1 MPRKLIFTLL
11 ASIAAHAAVAYQLIY
26 KVEEEQHTINT
37 GSFKAPISMTFT
49 TATLSE
55 PEPQPEPKPKP
66 KPKKVEPPPEPKPEP
81 PEPKKDAV
89 IIPDPLIQESVQKI
103 VQESIQ
109 EEPESEEEIVEEEVS
124 EPVMEQVMASAL
136 EETRVEG
143 LSDEPVFVSEPEI
156 VNWTRPRYP
165 RSAQRRNQ
173 QGVVM
178 LEVTVDEN
186 GTALTISVIES
197 SGFDALDRSAVAAV
211 ENWEFKPQKRNNHF
225 VQSLVHVPVAF
236 QLN

>member
-11 ASIAAHAAVAYQLIY
+11 ASIAAHAAVAYQFIY
-26 KVEEEQHTINT
+26 KVEEEQHTISM
-37 GSFKAPISMTFT
+37 GSIKAPISMTFST
-49 TATLSE
+49 VTLPE
-55 PEPQPEPKPKP
+55 PEPQPEPRP

-81 PEPKKDAV
+81 PEPKKDTV
-89 IIPDPLIQESVQKI
+89 IIPDPV
-103 VQESIQ
+103 VQ
-109 EEPESEEEIVEEEVS
+109 EEPEPEPEEEIVEEDIP
-124 EPVMEQVMASAL
+124 EPVMEQVLASAL
-136 EETRVEG
+136 EETKVEG

-156 VNWTRPRYP
+156 VNWTQPRYP

-173 QGVVM
+173 QGIVM

-186 GTALTISVIES
+186 GSALTISVIES

>member
-26 KVEEEQHTINT
+26 KVEEEQHTISM
-37 GSFKAPISMTFT
+37 GSIKAPISMTFST
-49 TATLSE
+49 VTLPE

-66 KPKKVEPPPEPKPEP
+66 KVEPPPEPKPEP
-81 PEPKKDAV
+81 PEPKKDTV
-89 IIPDPLIQESVQKI
+89 IIPDPLIQETVQTSV
-103 VQESIQ
+103 Q
-109 EEPESEEEIVEEEVS
+109 EEPEPEPEEEIVEEELP
-124 EPVMEQVMASAL
+124 EPMMEQVVASAL

-173 QGVVM
+173 QGIVM